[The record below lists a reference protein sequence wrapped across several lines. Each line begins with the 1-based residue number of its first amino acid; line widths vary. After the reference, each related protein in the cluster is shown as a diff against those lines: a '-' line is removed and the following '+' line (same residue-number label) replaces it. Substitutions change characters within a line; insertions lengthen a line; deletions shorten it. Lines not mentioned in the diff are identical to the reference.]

1 MNIGRAAALSGVSAK
16 AIRYYESIGLIRPAI
31 RAGNGYRDFDDQ
43 DVHVLRFVHRARS
56 LGFSVA
62 EVADLIALY
71 GDSTRASGDVRHIA
85 LLAIDRIG
93 AKIAELESMR
103 VVLQDLVERC
113 HGDDRPEC
121 PILDDLA
128 GEEVEAG

>member
-31 RAGNGYRDFDDQ
+31 RAGNGYRDFDAQ

-62 EVADLIALY
+62 EVGDLIALY

-85 LLAIDRIG
+85 LQAIERIG
-93 AKIAELESMR
+93 AKIGELESMR
-103 VVLQDLVERC
+103 AVLHDLVERC
-113 HGDDRPEC
+113 HGDDRPDC

-128 GEEVEAG
+128 GDEAR